1 MKDQQQQGCFMQKVL
16 ITGGA
21 GFIGSHLSDELLAHG
36 YQVRVLD
43 TLDPQVHGE
52 GRRRPEYLARDVELV
67 VGDVCDRA
75 KVDEALNG
83 VDAVYHFAAAVGVGQ
98 SMYEVAHYTRV
109 NNLGTAVLLEALIK
123 KPVERLVIA
132 SSMSLYGEGLYR
144 GASGG
149 PRIVGERTL
158 EQLKAGQWEFLGEDG
173 GALQP
178 MPTPETKQP
187 ALASV
192 YALSKYDQERLALMI
207 GRAYSIPTVALRFFN
222 AYGPRQALS
231 NPYTG
236 VLAIFAAR
244 LLNNNPPAIF
254 EDGLQQRDFVSVY
267 DIARGCRLALETPD
281 ASGEVF
287 NIGSGRP
294 QTVRDIAAKLA
305 KVVGKES
312 IQPDILGK
320 YRVGDIRH
328 CYADIGKAQ
337 RILGY
342 APEVQLESGLVEL
355 ASWLA
360 SQAAVD
366 RVAQASAELSARGL
380 TV

>member
-1 MKDQQQQGCFMQKVL
+1 MQKVL

-21 GFIGSHLSDELLAHG
+21 GFIGSHLADELLAHG
-36 YQVRVLD
+36 YHVRVLD
-43 TLDPQVHGE
+43 SLDPQVHGE
-52 GRRRPEYLARDVELV
+52 RRKRPDYLAQDVELV
-67 VGDVCDRA
+67 VGDVNDRD
-75 KVDEALNG
+75 KVDEALRG
-83 VDAVYHFAAAVGVGQ
+83 VEAVFHFAAAVGVGQ
-98 SMYEVAHYTRV
+98 SMYEVAHYTRT
-109 NNLGTAVLLEALIK
+109 NNLGTAVLLEALVK
-123 KPVERLVIA
+123 NPVERLVVA

-149 PRIVGERTL
+149 PRLVGERTL
-158 EQLKAGQWEFLGEDG
+158 EQLKAAQWEFLAEDG
-173 GALQP
+173 SVLQP

-192 YALSKYDQERLALMI
+192 YALSKYDQERLCLMI
-207 GRAYSIPTVALRFFN
+207 GRAYDIPTVALRFFN

-236 VLAIFAAR
+236 VLAIFASR
-244 LLNNNPPAIF
+244 LLNNNAPSIF

-267 DIARGCRLALETPD
+267 DIARGCRLALETPE
-281 ASGEVF
+281 AAGEVF
-287 NIGSGRP
+287 NIGSGQPR
-294 QTVRDIAAKLA
+294 TVRDIAARLA
-305 KVVGKES
+305 KVVGKENV
-312 IQPDILGK
+312 QPEILGK

-342 APEVQLESGLVEL
+342 APQVRLEDGLVEL
-355 ASWLA
+355 ASWLGG
-360 SQAAVD
+360 QDAVD
-366 RVAQASAELSARGL
+366 RVAEASAELSARGL

>member
-1 MKDQQQQGCFMQKVL
+1 MQNVL

-21 GFIGSHLSDELLAHG
+21 GFIGSHVADELLAHG
-36 YQVRVLD
+36 FKVRVLD
-43 TLDPQVHGE
+43 TLAAQVHGDSSRRPDYLDPQVE
-52 GRRRPEYLARDVELV
+52 VM
-67 VGDVCDRA
+67 VGDVTDRD
-75 KVDEALNG
+75 VLCRALQG

-109 NNLGTAVLLEALIK
+109 NNLGTAVLLEALIA

-144 GASGG
+144 NAGG
-149 PRIVGERTL
+149 EVRVAGERSL
-158 EQLKAGQWEFLGEDG
+158 DRLKRGDWELHDEDG
-173 GALQP
+173 SVLQP
-178 MPTPETKQP
+178 VPTPEGKPP

-192 YALSKYDQERLALMI
+192 YALSKFDQERMCLMI
-207 GRAYSIPTVALRFFN
+207 GRAYQIPVVALRFFN

-244 LLNNNPPAIF
+244 LLNDNPPKIF

-267 DIARGCRLALETPD
+267 DVARACRLALQTPE
-281 ASGEVF
+281 AAGEVF
-287 NIGSGRP
+287 NVGSG
-294 QTVRDIAAKLA
+294 QACTVCDVAARLA
-305 KVVGKES
+305 RVLGKEQ
-312 IQPDILGK
+312 IEPEIVGK

-328 CYADIGKAQ
+328 CFADIGKA
-337 RILGY
+337 RRVLGY
-342 APEVQLESGLVEL
+342 EPQMTLDEGMAEL
-355 ASWLA
+355 AAWLE

-366 RVAQASAELSARGL
+366 RVAQASAELTARGL
-380 TV
+380 TL

>member
-1 MKDQQQQGCFMQKVL
+1 MQNVL

-21 GFIGSHLSDELLAHG
+21 GFIGSHVADELLAHG
-36 YQVRVLD
+36 FKVRVLD
-43 TLDPQVHGE
+43 TLAAQVHGDSGRRPDYLDPQVE
-52 GRRRPEYLARDVELV
+52 VM
-67 VGDVCDRA
+67 VGDVTDRD
-75 KVDEALNG
+75 VLCRALQG

-109 NNLGTAVLLEALIK
+109 NNLGTAVLLEALIA

-144 GASGG
+144 NAGG
-149 PRIVGERTL
+149 EVRVAGERSL
-158 EQLKAGQWEFLGEDG
+158 DRLKRGDWELHDEDG
-173 GALQP
+173 SVLQP
-178 MPTPETKQP
+178 VPTPEGKPP

-192 YALSKYDQERLALMI
+192 YALSKFDQERMCLMI
-207 GRAYSIPTVALRFFN
+207 GRAYQIPVVALRFFN

-244 LLNNNPPAIF
+244 LLNDNPPKIF

-267 DIARGCRLALETPD
+267 DVARACRLALQTPE
-281 ASGEVF
+281 AAGEVF
-287 NIGSGRP
+287 NVGSG
-294 QTVRDIAAKLA
+294 QACTVCDVAARLA
-305 KVVGKES
+305 RVLGKEQ
-312 IQPDILGK
+312 IEPEIVGK

-328 CYADIGKAQ
+328 CFADIGKA
-337 RILGY
+337 RRVLGY
-342 APEVQLESGLVEL
+342 EPQVTLDEGMAEL
-355 ASWLA
+355 AAWLE

-366 RVAQASAELSARGL
+366 RVAQASAELTARGL
-380 TV
+380 TL